1 MDHHNTARQVRR
13 VHMND
18 MPNCHVNRKCTQSVA
33 GNLIHSD
40 GVRIDERVLYSTWVL
55 PPTNVPKTR
64 ARPKCQCRCGCRR
77 RPGRRIACPGCGREC
92 GPGCGPQMCFDPSVM
107 RRCHECQQ
115 EPEPEPR
122 QQTGDTQMQATLM
135 TSNYLMGVNLLNEC
149 MMQLIHNRA
158 KRPPECTDKKSVAY
172 GIPDRG

>member
-1 MDHHNTARQVRR
+1 MFEGGDRSFYVCEATAEDLNYSVNADFSKQGLPVPSCVKVARGQAICDKQMDHHNTATQVRQ

-18 MPNCHVNRKCTQSVA
+18 MPNSQVNRKCTQSIA

-40 GVRIDERVLYSTWVL
+40 GVRIDEHVLYSTWVL

-77 RPGRRIACPGCGREC
+77 RPGRRIACPGCGRAC
-92 GPGCGPQMCFDPSVM
+92 GPGCGPQMCFDPRVM
-107 RRCHECQQ
+107 RRCHECQV

-122 QQTGDTQMQATLM
+122 Q
-135 TSNYLMGVNLLNEC
+135 C
-149 MMQLIHNRA
+149 PR
-158 KRPPECTDKKSVAY
+158 R
-172 GIPDRG
+172 